1 METPQ
6 PALIT
11 TRHKGDLA
19 RGTSYPAGS
28 LVFSNA
34 FREAPQFS
42 LLTIGFYGPVAPS
55 DLAGNGYRR
64 LIEASYRQ
72 LPPTISSDD
81 EDRLGFRAARW
92 QLSVYPILSEHRRAA
107 RDYLDSHGL
116 SAITQWFH
124 DNWGFHDRDGRASIV
139 IEFDPFMIEFRI
151 TTHDRVLPAR

>member
-1 METPQ
+1 MDNAQ

-28 LVFSNA
+28 QVFSNA
-34 FREAPQFS
+34 FREAPQVS

-55 DLAGNGYRR
+55 NLAGDGYRK
-64 LIEASYRQ
+64 LIEASYSQ
-72 LPPTISSDD
+72 HPPSISSDD

-92 QLSVYPILSEHRRAA
+92 QLSVYPILSEHRKAV

-116 SAITQWFH
+116 PAISQWFRDSWEIH
-124 DNWGFHDRDGRASIV
+124 ERDGRASIV
-139 IEFDPFMIEFRI
+139 IEFDPSLIEFRI
-151 TTHDRVLPAR
+151 TTQDRVLPAR

>member
-1 METPQ
+1 MDSAQ

-28 LVFSNA
+28 QAFSSA

-55 DLAGNGYRR
+55 NLTGDGYRK
-64 LIEASYRQ
+64 LIEASYSQ
-72 LPPTISSDD
+72 HPPTISSDD

-92 QLSVYPILSEHRRAA
+92 QLSVYPILSEHRKTVRT
-107 RDYLDSHGL
+107 YLDSHGL
-116 SAITQWFH
+116 PAIGQWFH
-124 DNWGFHDRDGRASIV
+124 DTWRFQDRDGRASIV
-139 IEFDPFMIEFRI
+139 IEFDPSLIEFKI
-151 TTHDRVLPAR
+151 TKQDKVLPAR